1 MRGVLSRIKSKA
13 NSSLSALYIAN
24 FFFSLHFFFL
34 VYINSSFLATYVGE
48 ELVGAFYVIASTISV
63 TVFFSIARFLK
74 KVGNYRAMI
83 LLTEAELLAILG
95 IGIVGVPQIV
105 ALLFVMHL
113 SIVPLIFFNLD
124 IFLQKST
131 NKESDTGS
139 VRGTFLTISSIAF
152 ILSPMMVGTLVG
164 NGQFQ
169 DVYLISAMLL
179 IPFVSIIALK
189 FKSFIDP
196 EYHIL
201 TATRLKPTF
210 KKIVRD
216 RNIGSILMSHLI
228 LRVFYTWI
236 LVYIPIYL
244 NQHIGF
250 SWPEIGLML
259 TIMLLP
265 CIIFEY
271 PLGKMTDKLLGEKK
285 VLISGMA
292 LMGISTMFLSMPT
305 VASFAIW
312 TTILFITRAGSTA
325 TEIITES
332 YFFKHVESEDTEIIS
347 MFRMLRPLAYIVS
360 LTIALLALS
369 FMEMRFIFIVLG
381 VIILLGIPFAKAIQN
396 TH

>member
-1 MRGVLSRIKSKA
+1 MRGVLSRIKAKT

-34 VYINSSFLATYVGE
+34 VYINSSFLSTYVGE

-63 TVFFSIARFLK
+63 TFFFSIARFLK

-83 LLTEAELLAILG
+83 LLTEAELLAVLG
-95 IGIVGVPQIV
+95 IGMISVPQIA

-113 SIVPLIFFNLD
+113 AIVPLIFFNLD

-139 VRGTFLTISSIAF
+139 VRGTFLTISSVAF
-152 ILSPMMVGTLVG
+152 ILSPMIVGEIVG

-201 TATRLKPTF
+201 TTSKLKPTF
-210 KKIVRD
+210 KKIVS
-216 RNIGSILMSHLI
+216 NKSIGSILISHLL

-244 NQHIGF
+244 SKHIGF
-250 SWPEIGLML
+250 SWPEIGVML
-259 TIMLLP
+259 AIMLLP
-265 CIIFEY
+265 CLIFEY
-271 PLGKMTDKLLGEKK
+271 PLGKITDKIWGEKG
-285 VLISGMA
+285 VLVAGMVIMS
-292 LMGISTMFLSMPT
+292 LSTMLLSAP
-305 VASFAIW
+305 VAANFAIW
-312 TTILFITRAGSTA
+312 AGILFISRMGSTA
-325 TEIITES
+325 TEIVTES

-347 MFRMLRPLAYIVS
+347 MFRMLRPLAYVVS
-360 LTIALLALS
+360 LTVALIALS

-381 VIILLGIPFAKAIQN
+381 ALILLGIPFARSIQN